1 MLLRVVIVDDSP
13 EYANILN
20 IKLAQWAKHTG
31 HTVMTD
37 IYTNPTEFIA
47 TFAEKSIWN
56 ALLLDISMPEMNGLE
71 LAAKIR
77 EQDSIIPIIFISDY
91 LEYCMQGYEVSAMRY
106 LHKDA
111 PNFDDRLDEC
121 LKAVMRTIRIRTDEK
136 LVVSGKNGIIR
147 VAYTDIIYIVSGNHS
162 VVFHTKDINYTERIT
177 IRQVCE
183 KLPEYFVAA
192 SRSAI
197 VNVKHID
204 AIIANDVLMTNN
216 DRIKVARSCKKAIC
230 DAVNNLM

>member
-13 EYANILN
+13 EYARILN
-20 IKLAQWAKHTG
+20 IKLAQWAKRTG
-31 HTVMTD
+31 HTIVTD
-37 IYTNPTEFIA
+37 IYTNPIA
-47 TFAEKSIWN
+47 FVETFAEKSVWN
-56 ALLLDISMPEMNGLE
+56 ALLLDISMPDMNGLE

-121 LKAVMRTIRIRTDEK
+121 LKAVMHAIRMRTDEK
-136 LVVSGKNGIIR
+136 LVVNGKNGIIR
-147 VAYTDIIYIVSGNHS
+147 VSYTDIAYIESGNHS
-162 VVFHTKDINYTERIT
+162 IIIHVNGATYTERLT
-177 IRQVCE
+177 IKQIAE
-183 KLPEYFVAA
+183 KMPEYFLTA

-204 AIIANDVLMTNN
+204 AIIANDVLMSTG
-216 DRIKVARSCKKAIC
+216 DRIKIARSCKKGIC
-230 DAVNNLM
+230 DAVNNMM